1 MKCYDGGMKQKG
13 FTIVELIVIIVVI
26 AILAAITIVSYNGVQ
41 RSGMDAKI
49 RSTVKTAGDGIALKE
64 GRNEAR
70 PSQGYFNVP
79 SGVDTLVPTYLKTG
93 YRDGITSVNATNSD
107 NILKMYSCADGG
119 GGFVIYASLNNPT
132 SDDTANFSKI
142 RTACGHGS
150 SQAPNG
156 ATNNPKYNYAQLF

>member
-26 AILAAITIVSYNGVQ
+26 AILVAITIVSYNGVQ

-70 PSQGYFNVP
+70 PTQGYFNV
-79 SGVDTLVPTYLKTG
+79 SGGVDTLVPTYLKTG
-93 YRDGITSVNATNSD
+93 YRDGITSVNATNSI

-119 GGFVIYASLNNPT
+119 SGFVIYASLNNPT
-132 SDDTANFSKI
+132 DEDTTSFSKI
-142 RTACGHGS
+142 KSACGQTNSQVPSGS
-150 SQAPNG
+150 G
-156 ATNNPKYNYAQLF
+156 VNPAYNYAQIF